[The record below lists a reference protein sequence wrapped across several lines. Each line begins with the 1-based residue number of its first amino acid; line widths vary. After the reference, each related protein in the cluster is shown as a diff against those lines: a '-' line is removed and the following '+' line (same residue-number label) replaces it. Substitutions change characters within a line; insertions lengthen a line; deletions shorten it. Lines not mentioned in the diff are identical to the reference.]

1 MIKIDTTKISEHKDY
16 DKMETHVE
24 ISGSGE
30 IIKEEIKTL
39 FQYCKRYDNLR
50 IIVIQALTEVLRDDN

>member
-1 MIKIDTTKISEHKDY
+1 MIKIDTTKIGEHKDF

-30 IIKEEIKTL
+30 IIKEELKTL
-39 FQYCKRYDNLR
+39 FQCCKRDDDLR
-50 IIVIQALTEVLRDDN
+50 IIVITAITEVLHNDN